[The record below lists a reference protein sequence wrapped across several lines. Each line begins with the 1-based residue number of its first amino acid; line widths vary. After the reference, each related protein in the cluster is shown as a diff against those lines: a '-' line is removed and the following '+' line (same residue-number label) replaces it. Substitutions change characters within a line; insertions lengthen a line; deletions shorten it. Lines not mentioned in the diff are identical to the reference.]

1 MRHYA
6 VSAIVL
12 LVAAAPLR
20 SAQPL
25 HTYRQQLAK
34 QKERK
39 DQLKTYGRKNKPPL
53 RAPSGKINNKGPAV
67 ASGFSVDAN
76 GARIVRRHEY
86 QRHAN
91 ITGLVFRDRKA
102 PLRPLPG
109 MAESTSVLGEILRV
123 QHNLL
128 NDNATY
134 CTREKF
140 MCKYTP
146 ECTPR
151 IPVCIGKVFITG
163 CSGSGT
169 HAVWSTLQSATDTST
184 TVTHEKSRQGTTVLV
199 SWPTRCV
206 RAMENTD
213 AEAIVKL
220 DYDKYG
226 FAQTDMKPPM
236 VQWAQK
242 QLNGMCAYQTIV
254 HVVRHPLSFLSSNL
268 AFGQCVE
275 CWTLVEQ
282 FSVPPISRL
291 TKDVRTAI
299 LHNRKQLYEQRGG
312 RVWDEK
318 TRGVLLEAY
327 MLYWV
332 TWNRMTESVADMR
345 FRIEHTELRELCAL
359 LGLGSRR
366 QCLENEI
373 KKLKTGGHG
382 GFKDVIT
389 WEQTQAI
396 NSELSKAVWKLAK
409 HYGYQREI
417 PQRYKLPEG
426 MKERDDSTIDQE
438 KARKKMLKGGRGSHT
453 GSVGLVS

>member
-1 MRHYA
+1 MGF
-6 VSAIVL
+6 L
-12 LVAAAPLR
+12 TAAAWT
-20 SAQPL
+20 SNGQL
-25 HTYRQQLAK
+25 HTYRHQLAK
-34 QKERK
+34 QKEK
-39 DQLKTYGRKNKPPL
+39 KENAKSYAKKNKP
-53 RAPSGKINNKGPAV
+53 AKTSVGANKSPAV
-67 ASGFSVDAN
+67 ASGFTIDAY
-76 GARIVRRHEY
+76 GARVVRRHEY
-86 QRHAN
+86 KRHEN
-91 ITGLVFRDRKA
+91 ITGLVFRIRRE
-102 PLRPLPG
+102 PVQQLPG
-109 MAESTSVLGEILRV
+109 VAESMSTLSEILKV
-123 QHNLL
+123 QHSLL
-128 NDNATY
+128 NDNSTY

-151 IPVCIGKVFITG
+151 PPPCIGKVFITG

-169 HAVWSTLQSATDTST
+169 HAVWSTLQSTTDSGT

-213 AEAIVKL
+213 AEVQVKL
-220 DYDKYG
+220 DYGKYG
-226 FAQTDMKPPM
+226 FTQADMKPPM

-242 QLNGMCAYQTIV
+242 QLNGLCAYQTIV

-268 AFGQCVE
+268 AFGQCIE

-291 TKDVRTAI
+291 TKNVRAAI

-359 LGLGSRR
+359 LGLGSKR
-366 QCLENEI
+366 QCMENEI

-382 GFKDVIT
+382 GFKDAIT
-389 WEQTQAI
+389 WEQTEAI
-396 NSELSKAVWKLAK
+396 NAEMAKAVWKLAK
-409 HYGYQREI
+409 HYGYQREV
-417 PQRYKLPEG
+417 PKRYTLPPG
-426 MKERDDSTIDQE
+426 MNERDDSSFTPG
-438 KARKKMLKGGRGSHT
+438 RSKKKTQQAGGGK
-453 GSVGLVS
+453 VGLGLV